1 MGWLGHNQAKV
12 KRERKRSGRS
22 WKPKPKLSPSRRGPI
37 ISVGPMGAE
46 PDNVVVTS
54 ANFKMNQDI
63 YP

>member
-12 KRERKRSGRS
+12 KRERKRSSRS
-22 WKPKPKLSPSRRGPI
+22 WKPKPKLSPRRRGPI

-63 YP
+63 